1 VEFSNNATNVQ
12 RSLNVLRNLTEEF
25 TQPVYGGV
33 VQSTFATIDL
43 QYLLVKADLLLCP
56 LHQPSRS

>member
-1 VEFSNNATNVQ
+1 MEFSNNATNVQ

-33 VQSTFATIDL
+33 VQSTFSTTD
-43 QYLLVKADLLLCP
+43 
-56 LHQPSRS
+56 